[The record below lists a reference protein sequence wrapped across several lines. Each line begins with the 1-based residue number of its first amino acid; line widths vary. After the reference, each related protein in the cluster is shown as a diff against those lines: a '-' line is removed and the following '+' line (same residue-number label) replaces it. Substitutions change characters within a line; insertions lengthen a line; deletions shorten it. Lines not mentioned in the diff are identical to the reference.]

1 MAFFYFLGDF
11 MAQYDGSI
19 RINTEINTSNLN
31 SQTMR
36 VNESL
41 RRLEGEA
48 TRLRDRLRELETT
61 EVPTEEYADLSNQ
74 LARAQNRLDQL
85 VQRQQ
90 RMQAE
95 GRNSGAAWGR
105 INRQIEVARNEV
117 GAVETQ
123 MQELVDSGRAFR
135 LGSDTDEYQRT
146 SEQLRRVEADI
157 EINNRRLQEMRNG
170 QNSAAD
176 GFEEMEESSDKS
188 LKNVDSGLQR
198 IIKSIKKFVGIIGT
212 AFAVG
217 KIIQFGKESL
227 EVASD
232 FEAMEAQFSQVFG
245 ELESTASESLSEVA
259 GQAGIME
266 DRMKASFTKI
276 AAFAKTTGMNTADSL
291 ALSERAMIAV
301 ADSAAFYDRS
311 LEETTEYLQS
321 FLKGNYENDAA
332 LGLSATEYTRNAAAM
347 KLYGKSFIEL
357 SEAQKQLTLLQM
369 VEDANMLSGAMGQA
383 AREADT
389 WTNQVGNL
397 KQAWTTL
404 MASIGKIILPAAIQA
419 VKFITNVINSLNA
432 MIARLSVAAG
442 AFRSFSELLT
452 GNKSSAGSGAG
463 NVASSGGI
471 SENTADGYN
480 AAADAAENLAGST
493 EKAAKATKDAKKAAE
508 GYLNPLDEINKFSKK
523 EEVSN
528 PEEPGVGI
536 GNISGIE
543 NIDYGKVAEG
553 ENVLDKVSESASGL
567 IGKLKEL
574 AGIFKQGFFD
584 GLGDWEYRWDSIKD
598 SISSIKES
606 LKDIFTAPEVI
617 SAADSYVESVA
628 YMLGS
633 LVGAT
638 ASIGLTIAT
647 NLIGGIAKY
656 LEENKE
662 RIKNHL
668 VSMFNIWEEVN
679 YMLSDFFQSFAYVF
693 EAFASEDGQRLT
705 ANLIGI
711 FTDAFMGVAEL
722 ASKLIRDVLNIFI
735 QPFVDNKEGFRT
747 ALEGF
752 LSVLADVAGTIK
764 DAVDDTFDKLN
775 QVYDEHFKPFFDS
788 VANGLSDLVK
798 RFLDF
803 WNGKVQPIL
812 SQMAKDFDE
821 LWKTH
826 IQPLINN
833 FIELLGK
840 VADMLKVMWEN
851 ISSFIAWIIDNVLPK
866 ILPVIQA
873 IWDVLVDFV
882 AYIADMI
889 NAIITI
895 IGGVIDFLTGIF
907 SGDWELAFQGL
918 QSVVS
923 GFVEAINATIA
934 EIVEI
939 GKNIILGLME
949 GISAA
954 MSGIFRWI
962 KGIIVDPIVNA
973 FKSLFGIHS
982 PSTVM
987 AEMGR
992 YIIEG
997 LLNGI
1002 KSLVPNVQEIWEG
1015 MKEAAV
1021 NIWNSMKD
1029 SLADTWES
1037 IKQTA
1042 VNTWENIKRNLSE
1055 KWENLKTG
1063 VKETFETI
1071 KSRIEESWAEVKENV
1086 KNSAENVKMS
1096 ISDAWTKAKETTS
1109 EVWGNIKERAVSS
1122 AQSMASSIRE
1132 KFGTLQGAVRSFS
1145 SSAQSIW
1152 GSAWEGM
1159 KSKVSTILNSIQ
1171 NTITSVFSWISRTIS
1186 SLGSS
1191 LRNLVSSVFSFGST
1205 KTTISGHTSG
1215 RYSKIASP
1223 ASLYASPVLES
1234 LSTMPI
1240 PHLATGAVIPANKE
1254 FLAVLGDQ
1262 KHGTNIEAPLDTIK
1276 QASAEAVIEV
1286 LSKLGITGNIGN
1298 SNPQTII
1305 IKQYLDGKQVAES
1318 VVKEGKVRQ
1327 MSTGSNMFLLGTT

>member
-1 MAFFYFLGDF
+1 

-74 LARAQNRLDQL
+74 LAKAQNRLDQL

-188 LKNVDSGLQR
+188 LKNADSGLQR

-245 ELESTASESLSEVA
+245 ELESTASESLSKVA

-266 DRMKASFTKI
+266 DRMKTSFTKI

-404 MASIGKIILPAAIQA
+404 MASIGKIILPVAIQA

-432 MIARLSVAAG
+432 MIERLSVAAG

-463 NVASSGGI
+463 NIASSGSIG
-471 SENTADGYN
+471 ENTADGYN

-508 GYLNPLDEINKFSKK
+508 GYLSPLDEINKINEKDSTSSSGGGG
-523 EEVSN
+523 ET
-528 PEEPGVGI
+528 PGI
-536 GNISGIE
+536 GGAVE
-543 NIDYGKVAEG
+543 NVDYGSLAEG
-553 ENVLDKVSESASGL
+553 ENAVDKLSDSLKAL
-567 IGKLKEL
+567 IDKFKEL
-574 AGIFKQGFFD
+574 AGLFKQGFFE
-584 GLGDWEYRWDSIKD
+584 GLGDYKPRIEEIK
-598 SISSIKES
+598 
-606 LKDIFTAPEVI
+606 KDIMSIGRTLKEIFTDPEVVS
-617 SAADSYVESVA
+617 SANKFANQLA
-628 YMLGS
+628 YSLGQVS
-633 LVGAT
+633 GSI
-638 ASIGLTIAT
+638 ASIGITIAQ
-647 NLIGGIAKY
+647 NLIGGIEKY
-656 LEENKE
+656 LTQNTE
-662 RIKNHL
+662 RIKQYIIL
-668 VSMFNIWEEVN
+668 MFDIGTEIAAIIGNFSV
-679 YMLSDFFQSFAYVF
+679 
-693 EAFASEDGQRLT
+693 AFAGIFSVFGSDT
-705 ANLIGI
+705 AQQITGNLIGI
-711 FTDAFMGVAEL
+711 FAEVGMMISEN
-722 ASKLIRDVLNIFI
+722 AAKLGRDILNMIT
-735 QPFVDNKEGFRT
+735 QPIIDNK
-747 ALEGF
+747 
-752 LSVLADVAGTIK
+752 DKIK
-764 DAVDDTFDKLN
+764 DAIAGILEAIEPFTSGILTAVQTVRDAVSGIYNNHL
-775 QVYDEHFKPFFDS
+775 KPLFDS
-788 VANGLSDLVK
+788 IANGLSEIIGKLLDGYNEYIVPVLQGLGE
-798 RFLDF
+798 RF
-803 WNGKVQPIL
+803 K
-812 SQMAKDFDE
+812 E
-821 LWKTH
+821 LMEGPFGETVD
-826 IQPLINN
+826 
-833 FIELLGK
+833 K
-840 VADMLKVMWEN
+840 VAAFIGKLIDAVKLLWEN
-851 ISSFIAWIIDNVLPK
+851 
-866 ILPVIQA
+866 
-873 IWDVLVDFV
+873 VLVPFFSW
-882 AYIADMI
+882 IADNI
-889 NAIITI
+889 YPTLAPIIKFIGNTCLAVFKAIIKVI
-895 IGGVIDFLTGIF
+895 GGIADALGGVIDFIVGVFTGDWKKAWEGIKGIF
-907 SGDWELAFQGL
+907 SGIWGA
-918 QSVVS
+918 
-923 GFVEAINATIA
+923 
-934 EIVEI
+934 
-939 GKNIILGLME
+939 
-949 GISAA
+949 
-954 MSGIFRWI
+954 I
-962 KGIIVDPIVNA
+962 KGIFGGIWEVI
-973 FKSLFGIHS
+973 KSLVENGIS
-982 PSTVM
+982 FIGNLISN
-987 AEMGR
+987 AW
-992 YIIEG
+992 
-997 LLNGI
+997 NGI
-1002 KSLVPNVQEIWEG
+1002 KSVFGGVAGWF
-1015 MKEAAV
+1015 KDRFFDAV
-1021 NIWNSMKD
+1021 
-1029 SLADTWES
+1029 E
-1037 IKQTA
+1037 
-1042 VNTWENIKRNLSE
+1042 
-1055 KWENLKTG
+1055 G
-1063 VKETFETI
+1063 VK
-1071 KSRIEESWAEVKENV
+1071 
-1086 KNSAENVKMS
+1086 
-1096 ISDAWTKAKETTS
+1096 
-1109 EVWGNIKERAVSS
+1109 
-1122 AQSMASSIRE
+1122 
-1132 KFGTLQGAVRSFS
+1132 
-1145 SSAQSIW
+1145 
-1152 GSAWEGM
+1152 
-1159 KSKVSTILNSIQ
+1159 
-1171 NTITSVFSWISRTIS
+1171 SVFSGIGEFFSGVWDGITSAFGNIAGWFKDKFSAAWQAVKDVFSAGGKIFSGIKDGILNGLKAIINTLIDGINTVIAIPFNGINWALESIRDVNILGFTPFDWISTID
-1186 SLGSS
+1186 
-1191 LRNLVSSVFSFGST
+1191 V
-1205 KTTISGHTSG
+1205 
-1215 RYSKIASP
+1215 P
-1223 ASLYASPVLES
+1223 Q
-1234 LSTMPI
+1234 I
-1240 PHLATGAVIPANKE
+1240 PKLATGAVIPANKE

-1262 KHGTNIEAPLDTIK
+1262 KHGTNIETP
-1276 QASAEAVIEV
+1276 EALMRKAFREELRNELKGMQMQGSGATYNFNAYINRRV
-1286 LSKLGITGNIGN
+1286 LFEELITEAKLRQTVSGR
-1298 SNPQTII
+1298 NPFE
-1305 IKQYLDGKQVAES
+1305 LA
-1318 VVKEGKVRQ
+1318 
-1327 MSTGSNMFLLGTT
+1327 